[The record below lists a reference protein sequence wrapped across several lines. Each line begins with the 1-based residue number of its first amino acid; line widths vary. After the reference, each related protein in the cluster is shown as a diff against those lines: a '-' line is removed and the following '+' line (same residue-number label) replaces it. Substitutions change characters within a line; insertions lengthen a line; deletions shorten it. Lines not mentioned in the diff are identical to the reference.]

1 MYPGVPLS
9 DRSRLLVPKAVAGH
23 ASVSMPTAKVTPKKT
38 AKNAQKTQRRRRAK
52 VNPAY
57 ARKLVKQAFSKD
69 MHAARVLSLG
79 NGVIG
84 VLHAAV
90 LAIHAIGQAYAKVA
104 NIQPKSGVK
113 QVDRLLSN
121 DGIVMEHVLKS
132 WVAFVVATRKEIVVA
147 LDWTDFENDDHATLA
162 AYLVT
167 RHGRSTPLAWRTVKK
182 SSLEGMQK
190 AYEYALIEQ
199 LHGYLDANIEVTMLA
214 DRGFGDQKLYDYLA
228 FLGWDFVI
236 RFRGCIVVESAAGE
250 AKPAKDWVPT
260 NGRATMLRNA
270 RVTKDR
276 FLVPAVVVVHAKK
289 MKEAWCLAT
298 TLVDKRPSEVVKLY
312 GKRFTIEE
320 TFRDQKD
327 MRFGL
332 GLSATHI
339 RDEKRR
345 DRLLLLAAVA
355 QVLLT
360 LLGAASEEAGLDR
373 YLKVN
378 TVKRRTHSLYRQG
391 LYWYDCIPTMREDW
405 LVRLMTAFDRIV
417 RERAVIREIFGII

>member
-1 MYPGVPLS
+1 LS
-9 DRSRLLVPKAVAGH
+9 FLAEQTA
-23 ASVSMPTAKVTPKKT
+23 ASQGFGPMQT
-38 AKNAQKTQRRRRAK
+38 AKNAPRTKSRTRPAK
-52 VNPAY
+52 VDPGY
-57 ARKLVKQAFSKD
+57 ARNLVEQVFRED
-69 MHAARVLSLG
+69 MHAARVLSLA

-90 LAIHAIGQAYAKVA
+90 LAVHAIGQAYAKVA

-121 DGIVMEHVLKS
+121 EGFVMARILRS
-132 WVAFVVATRKEIVVA
+132 WVAFVVGVRKEIVVA
-147 LDWTDFENDDHATLA
+147 LDWTDFEKDDHSTLA

-167 RHGRSTPLAWRTVKK
+167 RHGRTTPLVWQTVKK
-182 SSLEGMQK
+182 SALEGMRN
-190 AYEYALIEQ
+190 AHEYALVER
-199 LHGYLDANIEVTMLA
+199 LHSYLDKDVEITLLA
-214 DRGFGDQKLYDYLA
+214 DRGFGDQKLYDYLL

-250 AKPAKDWVPT
+250 AKPAKEWVPA
-260 NGRATMLRNA
+260 NGRATMLRDA
-270 RVTKDR
+270 RVTKNR
-276 FLVPAVVVVHAKK
+276 ARVPAVVVVHAPK

-298 TLVDKRPSEVVKLY
+298 TLADKKASEVVKRY
-312 GKRFTIEE
+312 GRRFTIEE
-320 TFRDQKD
+320 TFRDEKD
-327 MRFGL
+327 PRFGM

-355 QVLLT
+355 YALLT

-405 LVRLMTAFDRIV
+405 LMPLMTAFDRI
-417 RERAVIREIFGII
+417 IREHAVFCEITGVI

>member
-1 MYPGVPLS
+1 ML
-9 DRSRLLVPKAVAGH
+9 
-23 ASVSMPTAKVTPKKT
+23 T
-38 AKNAQKTQRRRRAK
+38 AKNAPQPKPRRRLTK
-52 VNPAY
+52 VDPTY
-57 ARKLVKQAFSKD
+57 ARNLVKQVFSDD

-90 LAIHAIGQAYAKVA
+90 LAVHAIGQAYAKVA
-104 NIQPKSGVK
+104 NIKPKSGVK

-121 DGIVMEHVLKS
+121 EGLVMAHVLKS
-132 WVAFVVATRKEIVVA
+132 WVGFVVGVRKEIVVV
-147 LDWTDFENDDHATLA
+147 LDWTDFEKDDHATLA

-167 RHGRSTPLAWRTVKK
+167 RHGRATPLVWQTVKK
-182 SSLEGMQK
+182 SKLEGMRN
-190 AYEYALIEQ
+190 AHEYALVER
-199 LHGYLDANIEVTMLA
+199 LHSYIDKDVAITLLA
-214 DRGFGDQKLYDYLA
+214 DRGFGDQKLYDYLS

-250 AKPAKDWVPT
+250 AKPAEEWVPM
-260 NGRATMLRNA
+260 NGRATMLRDV
-270 RVTKDR
+270 RVTKNR
-276 FLVPAVVVVHAKK
+276 ARVPAVVVVRAAK

-298 TLVDKRPSEVVKLY
+298 TLVNKRASEVVKLY

-320 TFRDQKD
+320 TFRDEKNLH
-327 MRFGL
+327 FGM

-339 RDEKRR
+339 RDAQRR

-355 QVLLT
+355 HALLT
-360 LLGAASEEAGLDR
+360 LLGAASEESGLDR

-378 TVKRRTHSLYRQG
+378 TVKHRTHSLYRQG

-405 LVRLMTAFDRIV
+405 LVPLMTAFDRIV
-417 RERAVIREIFGII
+417 REHAVFREIFGVI